1 MWVWT
6 DGQLVLVVDLVG
18 APQLGH
24 CPVGPAGPLV
34 RLWTESRQ
42 LRDWQ
47 IELMNSFFPRYFDEL
62 SELIAGVDDNDLD
75 AVVDLLEVVAGS
87 SCKVLL
93 AGNGGSAAV
102 VNHVTVDLVRAAGIR
117 AVNFNES
124 SLVTCFANDYGYD
137 QWVAKSLLAHSD
149 PGDLVI
155 LVSSSGESDNI
166 VNAAR
171 VAEDLGLSLVVLSG
185 FDPDNRL
192 RSHGDVSLWVD
203 SRFYNHVENSHQVWL
218 LAVVDR
224 FIASRR
230 GESAVDE

>member
-1 MWVWT
+1 M
-6 DGQLVLVVDLVG
+6 
-18 APQLGH
+18 PQLGH
-24 CPVGPAGPLV
+24 CLVGSAGSLV

-102 VNHVTVDLVRAAGIR
+102 VNHVTVDLVTAGIR

-203 SRFYNHVENSHQVWL
+203 SRSYNHVENSHQVWL

>member
-1 MWVWT
+1 MADDDFFTTYFSAIAESVET
-6 DGQLVLVVDLVG
+6 ADSGDLERFACIVRAVADQGGKVILV
-18 APQLGH
+18 
-24 CPVGPAGPLV
+24 
-34 RLWTESRQ
+34 
-42 LRDWQ
+42 
-47 IELMNSFFPRYFDEL
+47 
-62 SELIAGVDDNDLD
+62 
-75 AVVDLLEVVAGS
+75 
-87 SCKVLL
+87 
-93 AGNGGSAAV
+93 GNGGSAAMAS
-102 VNHVTVDLVRAAGIR
+102 HVAVDLTKAAGIR

-203 SRFYNHVENSHQVWL
+203 SRSYNHVENSHQVWL